1 MSARRLLLGDWH
13 PWLRDP
19 IDVLRGLLVVGAAA
33 FALAGDGRGALL
45 LGGAAAVAWAVRPV
59 LLPRVYDLALVLALT
74 LQAWGEALG
83 LYDSLAWFDNVVHF
97 SLPFFGAPTLYI
109 VLARL
114 DVVPDPKDETGL
126 RHYVGIAIVTFALG
140 VALGGLWEI
149 AEWASDNT
157 LGSSLQLDNDDTVG
171 DLIADSLGAL
181 CGSALLVCWARWGWG
196 SVRRIPGE
204 NRYEGTEVAAD

>member
-1 MSARRLLLGDWH
+1 MTAHRLVMGDWH

-19 IDVLRGLLVVGAAA
+19 IDVLRALL
-33 FALAGDGRGALL
+33 LAGAIGFAVAGDAHGALL
-45 LGGAAAVAWAVRPV
+45 LGGAGVVAWLVRPV
-59 LLPRVYDLALVLALT
+59 LLPRVYDLALVTALT

-83 LYDSLAWFDNVVHF
+83 LYDSISWFDNVVHF
-97 SLPFFGAPTLYI
+97 SVPFFGAPTLYI

-114 DVVPDPKDETGL
+114 DVVPDPRDDTTG
-126 RHYVGIAIVTFALG
+126 RHYAGMAIIAFAVG

-149 AEWASDNT
+149 VEWSSDNT
-157 LGSSLQLDNDDTVG
+157 FGSSLQIDNDDTVG

-181 CGSALLVCWARWGWG
+181 CGAALLVCWARWGWG

-204 NRYEGTEVAAD
+204 NRFEAPE